1 MIAPIEVLFLLLQN
15 KHETITEVGGD
26 VVGKQPHANIC
37 GAKTRSGLPCR
48 NRPMANGR
56 CRMHGGKSTGPPKG
70 NKNALKTGE
79 YETIWLDTLDTEE
92 RELYNLI
99 NTDVLKQ
106 IEEEL
111 RLITIRERRMLQR
124 IEKLRQAGD
133 LTIVKHAQGLEKGK
147 MTDLREREGTL
158 GQIQAIEE
166 ALTRV
171 QEKKA
176 RLLELKHKVT
186 TEIGEGD
193 DGNLASLAAVI
204 RESAKL
210 VKRHVQS

>member
-1 MIAPIEVLFLLLQN
+1 MLFLLLQN

>member
-1 MIAPIEVLFLLLQN
+1 MMDSKNGN
-15 KHETITEVGGD
+15 K
-26 VVGKQPHANIC
+26 PHAKRC
-37 GAKTRSGLPCR
+37 GAKTRSGEPCK
-48 NRPMANGR
+48 NWAMPNGR
-56 CRMHGGKSTGPPKG
+56 CRMHGGKSTGPRQPEKMRK
-70 NKNALKTGE
+70 NKNAVKTGE

-124 IEKLRQAGD
+124 IEKLRQSGD

-193 DGNLASLAAVI
+193 GGNLASLAAVI